1 MNAYQLTYKPYGDK
15 AVLIEWQAKIDEQI
29 LHDILAFKQA
39 ILKNNPNVE
48 VVNAYS
54 SLTIIFPF
62 VIADF
67 HAKVEQLKAQYADL
81 TSIENPTTTLWKIP
95 VCYDAKFGIDLHE
108 MSKAIHIPEKE
119 IIQLH
124 TQQQYTIYFTG
135 FLPGFLYLGGLNQAL
150 HIPRKTN
157 PRLNV
162 LKGAVGIGGAQT
174 GIYPQQSAGG
184 WNIIGNSP
192 IDFFDRKKPQP
203 CFAKAGDKIQFVSID
218 LAEHKNIS
226 YRVAY
231 KRFKIEREVLNA

>member
-1 MNAYQLTYKPYGDK
+1 MSTYQLTYKPYGNK

-39 ILKNNPNVE
+39 ILKNNPTVE
-48 VVNAYS
+48 VVNAYC

-62 VIADF
+62 VITDF
-67 HAKVEQLKAQYADL
+67 NKQVEQLKGLYADL

-95 VCYDAKFGIDLHE
+95 VCYDAQFGIDLQE
-108 MSKAIHIPEKE
+108 VSKAIHIPEKE

-135 FLPGFLYLGGLNQAL
+135 FLPGFLYLGGLNEAL
-150 HIPRKTN
+150 HIPRKAN

-162 LKGAVGIGGAQT
+162 LKGAVGIGGSQT

-184 WNIIGNSP
+184 WNIIGNTP
-192 IDFFDRKKPQP
+192 IDFFDRKNEIP
-203 CFAKAGDKIQFVSID
+203 CFAKAGDKIQFVPID
-218 LAEHKNIS
+218 SAEHKNIS

-231 KRFKIEREVLNA
+231 KRYKIESEVINA